1 MFVQLNPLVNKPIN
15 MPALCVCV
23 CVCVFVYGMIVGE
36 ELIWSQD
43 EE

>member
-23 CVCVFVYGMIVGE
+23 CVFVYGMIVGE